1 MSFLSNEPALISMVM
16 TFSAGGILYLL
27 FQDIAP
33 KVPLRNSWLP
43 PMGALVGFFIGVL
56 GTVLVE

>member
-1 MSFLSNEPALISMVM
+1 M
-16 TFSAGGILYLL
+16 TFSAGGIMYLI

-43 PMGALVGFFIGVL
+43 PMGALVGFFVGVL
-56 GTVLVE
+56 GAVLVG